1 MNMNMN
7 NNAPTFEEFKEA
19 VYKLYAPLV
28 KSIYA
33 AHPDLP
39 SPAEY
44 METEEAE
51 SVLKNNYKSNL
62 RKFNEGRITRKGFL
76 ERATASTADCLS
88 MLY

>member
-1 MNMNMN
+1 MNTN
-7 NNAPTFEEFKEA
+7 NNAPTLEEFKEA

-51 SVLKNNYKSNL
+51 SVIKDRYKTCL
-62 RKFNEGRITRKGFL
+62 DEFKKGKITHRIFL
-76 ERATASTADCLS
+76 ESVTASVATCLS
-88 MLY
+88 LMY

>member
-1 MNMNMN
+1 MNTN

-51 SVLKNNYKSNL
+51 TVIKNRYKTCL
-62 RKFNEGRITRKGFL
+62 DKFNKGEITRRIFL
-76 ERATASTADCLS
+76 ESVTASVADCLS
-88 MLY
+88 LMY